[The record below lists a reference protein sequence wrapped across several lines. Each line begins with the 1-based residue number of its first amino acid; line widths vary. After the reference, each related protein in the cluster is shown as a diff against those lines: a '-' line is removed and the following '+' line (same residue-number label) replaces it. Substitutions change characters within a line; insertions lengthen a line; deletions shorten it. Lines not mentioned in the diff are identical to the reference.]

1 MARGCHRL
9 LREGALLAEDPE
21 DVLRELGLAT
31 PGVVGSPAPAD
42 ASAAAGVEWL
52 ELLRGETLTADE
64 LSVRSGRPVGDL
76 LTELVELELAGLVAR
91 GPGGLWR
98 LA

>member
-21 DVLRELGLAT
+21 DVLRELGL
-31 PGVVGSPAPAD
+31 VGPT
-42 ASAAAGVEWL
+42 AAEPDRQVAETGPWAEWL
-52 ELLRGETLTADE
+52 THLRGETLTADE
-64 LSVRSGRPVGDL
+64 LAERSGLPVSDL
-76 LTELVELELAGLVAR
+76 LAQLVQMELAGRVAR